1 MSASR
6 HELHTLAGPYALDA
20 VSDADRAGFA
30 THLSEC
36 EQCREDVREMREAAA
51 RLGLAASVMPRPD
64 LREQTL
70 RAAFASAQ
78 LAPVVPAAAPSPPGL
93 LAEKDLVSEAQ
104 NSPGSPADT
113 SAPEPGAAAASGVT
127 GWQRLRG
134 RAGAMRPPARI
145 SLAAAA
151 VLAAVAAVL
160 GGVTSSAVRQLDRSK
175 QQDHLIA
182 AVLSAPDRVMVTAPV
197 MTGGTATLIMSHQA
211 GAAVFTA
218 HGLVALPSTEG
229 YEIWLMGPTGDR
241 AAGMVTPQA
250 GGMAGPEVVRG
261 LRPGDMVGVTVEPAR
276 GASHPTSVL
285 VVVFKPRP

>member
-6 HELHTLAGPYALDA
+6 HDLHTLAGPYALDA

-30 THLSEC
+30 EHLAEC
-36 EQCREDVREMREAAA
+36 EPCREDVREMREAAA
-51 RLGLAASVMPRPD
+51 RLGLAVSVMPRPD

-70 RAAFASAQ
+70 RAAFASPQ
-78 LAPVVPAAAPSPPGL
+78 LAPVVPVAVPGPAGL
-93 LAEKDLVSEAQ
+93 LAGNDSVSDAQ
-104 NSPGSPADT
+104 GSPGRPAGPT
-113 SAPEPGAAAASGVT
+113 APEPGDGAVRGAA
-127 GWQRLRG
+127 GWRRLRG
-134 RAGAMRPPARI
+134 RAGLMRPPERV

-151 VLAAVAAVL
+151 ALAAVAAVL
-160 GGVTSSAVRQLDRSK
+160 GGVTSNAMRQLDRSR
-175 QQDHLIA
+175 QQDQLIA
-182 AVLSAPDRVMVTAPV
+182 AVLSAPDRVLVTAPV

-218 HGLVALPSTEG
+218 HGLIRLPSTEG

-241 AAGMVTPQA
+241 SAGMVTPQA

-261 LRPGDMVGVTVEPAR
+261 LRPGDTVGVTVEPAGGTSR
-276 GASHPTSVL
+276 PTSVP